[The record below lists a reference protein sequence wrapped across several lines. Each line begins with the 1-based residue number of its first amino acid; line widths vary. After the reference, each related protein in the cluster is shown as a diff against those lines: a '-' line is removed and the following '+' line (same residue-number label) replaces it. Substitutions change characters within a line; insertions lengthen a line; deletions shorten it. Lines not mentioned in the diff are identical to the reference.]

1 MKRRSLCGKRVLAVI
16 LAAALCMNSTVT
28 VLAEPDSQTENNL
41 DSPKIEVKSGETA
54 HEEKIEKDSASST
67 DGTSAVDVSMD
78 NGDEVTVEIKGDVTV
93 SGGSEEQASEPNYE
107 AAVSAVAGY
116 ADNPDNQSS
125 EAIVSVG
132 GNVSFDTDRD
142 DIYPVGIDATAF
154 DDDCSTVLAGNVE
167 VESTSQSQNNAVG
180 ISSTAVGGNSYVGVR
195 DVNVKAGGTIDGISA
210 NSSGGHAEA
219 AAENVKASSS
229 SRDAVGVYAAGSAYG
244 ITVVSVE
251 GDIYT
256 EGNTHAI
263 GVQSVAGSGAY
274 YDTSNQYVPASDGGS
289 SVEVSGGVTARAG
302 DGDGIASGISVINH
316 GGFSSVG
323 VRGPVTAE
331 GKNTYPAVYGN
342 AEYDAVGI
350 DILYASDN
358 TENDIG
364 SETIV
369 NSGTIDAHS
378 DNRSA
383 YGINLSNNISNG
395 AQVEIYVD
403 GDVKAASGGDYTA
416 GIYGRTGTGGS
427 ASINVSG
434 DVTGTASGGNY
445 SGGVVIDNSMGN
457 LEVEINGS
465 VRQISKDG
473 GQGILISQENADAT
487 KDATISI
494 HVGKDVISG
503 DKAVLI
509 TKASESNKM
518 ELQVQGTVSGENHNF
533 VLEGAGSTENLDI
546 TVWKVDTSD
555 EKAVVE
561 NRVNTSYVRN
571 EEAEKK
577 INYIIKVDESSD
589 YKINLNGTTKNDNG
603 LEVAHEGDRV
613 YLNVNIPD
621 GYTAEF
627 YDINKN
633 RSYDIVP
640 NGYGGAYLVVPRGG
654 GVQVGVTLTKIKA
667 ETEASGNTENHQ
679 PASTYTPSESDDDSS
694 YDSSAQVSAEP
705 KTSDNGNNGSDISN
719 DAATAAIMSMQI
731 HVTDLAG
738 GDKVLNVGD
747 VLRIVDTLTAIN
759 NFTAANAGIRGT
771 ENVMGAGIVS
781 FGNMFADSINATVE
795 VPVAANVS
803 AGQTYT
809 VVFSDGTSIEVPC
822 TMAGVLSIP
831 FNKNAEGLTYM
842 IYGPQMNPA
851 MFIGMQPGAGF

>member
-1 MKRRSLCGKRVLAVI
+1 MKRRSLCGKRVLAMI
-16 LAAALCMNSTVT
+16 LAAALCMNSAVT
-28 VLAEPDSQTENNL
+28 VLAEPDNQTENNS
-41 DSPKIEVKSGETA
+41 DSSKIEVKSGETA

-78 NGDEVTVEIKGDVTV
+78 NGDEVTVKINGDVTV
-93 SGGSEEQASEPNYE
+93 SGGSELQASEPNYE

-116 ADNPDNQSS
+116 ADTLNQKS
-125 EAIVSVG
+125 EATVSVG

-154 DDDCSTVLAGNVE
+154 DNDYSTVYAGNVE

-180 ISSTAVGGNSYVGVR
+180 ISSTAVGGNSYVGVK

-210 NSSGGHAEA
+210 NSSNGHAAA

-229 SRDAVGVYAAGSAYG
+229 SRDAVGVYAAGSTYG
-244 ITVVSVE
+244 ITEVIVI
-251 GDIYT
+251 GDIYA

-302 DGDGIASGISVINH
+302 DGIASGISVINH

-331 GKNTYPAVYGN
+331 GTNTYPAVSWDT
-342 AEYDAVGI
+342 EYDAVGI
-350 DILYASDN
+350 DILYASDD
-358 TENDIG
+358 TENDRG

-369 NSGTIDAHS
+369 TSGTIDAHS

-395 AQVEIYVD
+395 AQLEIYVD

-473 GQGILISQENADAT
+473 GQGIFISQENADAT

-494 HVGKDVISG
+494 HVGKDVISS

-555 EKAVVE
+555 DKAVVE

-589 YKINLNGTTKNDNG
+589 YKINLNGTTKKDNA

-613 YLNVNIPD
+613 YLDVNIPD

-705 KTSDNGNNGSDISN
+705 KPSDNGNNGSDISN

-771 ENVMGAGIVS
+771 ANVMGAGIVS
-781 FGNMFADSINATVE
+781 FGNMFADSITATVE

-851 MFIGMQPGAGF
+851 MFIGMQPATGF